1 MRIVGN
7 KDFGRLIF
15 NVCTTGIMRSCL
27 MSKRVILIT
36 GTPRVGKTLVAQ
48 TLTTKLEGQYVNLTE
63 LAISENIILGK
74 DERRNSIVVNMRKMR
89 GRVRRIIMECD
100 RKDIVIDG
108 HYAADVVPKR
118 LASYVFV
125 LRRDP
130 VELRRLMEQS
140 NFSGDKLW
148 ENLACE
154 ILDVCLVDV
163 IKVYGED
170 RVCELDA
177 SCRSTEEIVD
187 TILGVLMGRIK
198 CGVGIVDWIG
208 KLESEGLLDEYLRI

>member
-1 MRIVGN
+1 MRTVGN

-15 NVCTTGIMRSCL
+15 DIHTIGIMRSRL
-27 MSKRVILIT
+27 MPKRVILIS
-36 GTPRVGKTLVAQ
+36 GTPRVGKTSVAQ
-48 TLTTKLEGQYVNLTE
+48 MLTTKLEGRYVNLTE
-63 LAISENIILGK
+63 LAISENLILRK
-74 DERRNSIVVNMRKMR
+74 DERRNSLTVNMRKMKV
-89 GRVRRIIMECD
+89 RVRRIIMESD
-100 RKDIVIDG
+100 RNDIIIDG

-118 LASYVFV
+118 LASHVFV

-130 VELRRLMEQS
+130 VELRKLMEQS
-140 NFSGDKLW
+140 DYFGVKLW

-154 ILDVCLVDV
+154 ILDVCLVDA

-177 SCRSTEEIVD
+177 SSRSTEETVN
-187 TILGVLMGRIK
+187 TILGVLIGRIR